1 VTFFK
6 FDRILIF
13 IGWTSFIVFLNG
25 SMTNLTEILGKVN
38 ALLIENKNNIEEAKT
53 KSNEDAQTL
62 TESFLKK
69 FFEGTLEEFLE
80 LIVDNSHDET
90 SKNLIDEWISLT
102 VLSKR

>member
-1 VTFFK
+1 
-6 FDRILIF
+6 
-13 IGWTSFIVFLNG
+13 
-25 SMTNLTEILGKVN
+25 MTNLTEILGKVN
-38 ALLIENKNNIEEAKT
+38 ALLIENKTTIEEAKT
-53 KSNEDAQTL
+53 KSNEDAQAL

-90 SKNLIDEWISLT
+90 SKKLIDEWISLT